1 MAKNTTSLTARRR
14 KRRMR
19 SIALAALTGTA
30 AALVGVYVGFGI
42 YYNKHFFPKT
52 TIGELAC
59 GNKTAEYVENKHIDG
74 ASTYLLTVY
83 DRLDNKFLIAGPDFD
98 YQYEAAGE
106 EEALLKK
113 QNGFTWP
120 VDIFKS
126 HSYDM
131 NRSFTYDEAALE
143 GLIDGLQIF
152 DEDYIT
158 QPEDARIDLSEDDAK
173 VVDEVD
179 GNAPIRDEIL
189 SEITQAIDN
198 QETKLTLSDACYEEP
213 AVHASDSIISDTMA
227 NITKYTSSTIHYL
240 IDDVDENLDS
250 KTILHM
256 LNIGDDG
263 TVTLNEDKVAQF
275 VQHLASTYNTYGD
288 VRKFKTSSGDTVKIG
303 GGDYGWVISKAKET
317 EQIKADLSGGAPVER
332 EPIYEQTAKQSGL
345 DDIGDTYVEIDY
357 TKQHLWYYKEG
368 KLITETDIVSGN
380 IARKNG
386 SPDGVFKIA
395 YKQKD
400 ATLVGENYA
409 SDVKYF
415 MPFAY
420 NVGIHDASW
429 RSTFGGDIY
438 KTSGSHGCINVP
450 AKIAKKLFETLDVGT
465 PVIAF
470 YRDPVTLIT
479 ENCKIS
485 NAYSYQDPD
494 KKEE

>member
-14 KRRMR
+14 KRRIR

-120 VDIFKS
+120 VDILKS

-143 GLIDGLQIF
+143 GLINGLQIF

-173 VVDEVD
+173 VVDEID

-303 GGDYGWVISKAKET
+303 GGDYGWVISKAKEA
-317 EQIKADLSGGAPVER
+317 EQIKADLSGGKPVER

-395 YKQKD
+395 YKQRD

-494 KKEE
+494 KKDE

>member
-1 MAKNTTSLTARRR
+1 MVKNTTSLAARRR

-19 SIALAALTGTA
+19 SIALSALSGTA

-59 GNKTAEYVENKHIDG
+59 GNKTAEYVKNKHIDG

-83 DRLDNKFLIAGPDFD
+83 DRPGNKFSIAGPDFD
-98 YQYEAAGE
+98 YQYEATGE

-120 VDIFKS
+120 VDIFQS
-126 HSYDM
+126 HNYDM
-131 NRSFTYDEAALE
+131 NRSFSYNEAALE
-143 GLIDGLQIF
+143 GLIDDLQIF

-158 QPEDARIDLSEDDAK
+158 QPEDAHIDLSEEEAK
-173 VVDEVD
+173 VIEEVD
-179 GNAPIRDEIL
+179 GNAPIRNRIL
-189 SEITQAIDN
+189 SEITQAVDN

-240 IDDVDENLDS
+240 IDDADENLDS

-263 TVTLNEDKVAQF
+263 TVTLNEDKVTQF

-288 VRKFKTSSGDTVKIG
+288 VREFKTSSGDTVKIG
-303 GGDYGWVISKAKET
+303 GGDYGWVINKSKEA
-317 EQIKADLSGGAPVER
+317 EQIRNDLSGGKPVER
-332 EPIYEQTAKQSGL
+332 EPVYEQTAKQSGL

-450 AKIAKKLFETLDVGT
+450 TKIARKLFETLDVGT

-485 NAYSYQDPD
+485 NAYSYRDPD

>member
-1 MAKNTTSLTARRR
+1 MAKNTSTLAARRR

-19 SIALAALTGTA
+19 SIALATLTGTA
-30 AALVGVYVGFGI
+30 IALVGVYVGFGV

-59 GNKTAEYVENKHIDG
+59 GNKTADYVESKHIDG
-74 ASTYLLTVY
+74 ASTYLLTVL
-83 DRLDNKFLIAGPDFD
+83 DRKGNKFHIAGPDFD
-98 YQYEAAGE
+98 YRYDATGE
-106 EEALLKK
+106 EQALLQK

-120 VDIFKS
+120 VDIFKL
-126 HSYDM
+126 HNYDM
-131 NRSFTYDEAALE
+131 NRSFTYNEAALE

-158 QPEDARIDLSEDDAK
+158 QPEDARIDLSEEDAK
-173 VVDEVD
+173 VVDEVE
-179 GNAPIRDEIL
+179 GNAPIRDEIQK
-189 SEITQAIDN
+189 EITQAIDD

-227 NITKYTSSTIHYL
+227 NITKYTASTIHYL

-256 LNIGDDG
+256 LNISDDG

-303 GGDYGWVISKAKET
+303 GGDYGWVISKAKEA
-317 EQIKADLSGGAPVER
+317 EQIKTDLSGGKPVER
-332 EPIYEQTAKQSGL
+332 EPVYEQTAKQSGL

-368 KLITETDIVSGN
+368 KLVTETDIVSGN
-380 IARKNG
+380 IARNNG

-438 KTSGSHGCINVP
+438 KTSGSHGCINAP
-450 AKIAKKLFETLDVGT
+450 AKIAKKLYETLEVGT

-470 YRDPVTLIT
+470 YRDPVTLTT

-485 NAYSYQDPD
+485 NAYSYRDPD
-494 KKEE
+494 KKEN